1 MFIVILFIFLGI
13 LSGFFCRKLSTGA
26 CISLTDVVAQWQ
38 GRIVTWL
45 IWLLL
50 FLLGIE
56 VGSNEMI
63 VRSLPTLGVEALLL
77 SSAATLGC
85 CVLAWALWRVSKDHT
100 AQENAKKETLE
111 TLTEEISS
119 DKKSSAEEETS
130 ADKEGKPAE
139 NKGLQGSSLLRG
151 LKVMKGSLI
160 VVGFFVIGLLGG
172 IEKMV
177 PAWLLN
183 GEVSFVA
190 LCGLLLFVGLGIGL
204 NPEMKKEV
212 RSLSPRMALL
222 PVVTIIGS
230 WLGALLIWN
239 SASPHPVRLHGDKQ
253 RFRLLFAVEYL
264 HHRIS
269 WCRIGN
275 HCSLGKHHT
284 RDAYPVGR
292 SADGPLV
299 WPAGTYLCRRSHH
312 DGHHLAHS
320 LADCGSALCSSEYLP
335 WFCGRLHCA
344 LPRQLVVYDLMLKN
358 LRK

>member
-13 LSGFFCRKLSTGA
+13 LSGVLCRKLSTGA
-26 CISLTDVVAQWQ
+26 RISHTDVAARWQ

-85 CVLAWALWRVSKDHT
+85 CVLAWMLWRVSKNNT
-100 AQENAKKETLE
+100 VQENAKKET
-111 TLTEEISS
+111 
-119 DKKSSAEEETS
+119 SAE
-130 ADKEGKPAE
+130 KEGNPAE
-139 NKGLQGSSLLRG
+139 KEGLQGSSLIRG

-177 PAWLLN
+177 PSWLLD
-183 GEVSFVA
+183 GDVSFVA

-230 WLGALLIWN
+230 WLGALLIWTVLHRTLSDCMAIN
-239 SASPHPVRLHGDKQ
+239 SGFAYYSLSSIFITEYRGAELGAIA
-253 RFRLLFAVEYL
+253 LLANIIREML
-264 HHRIS
+264 TL
-269 WCRIGN
+269 
-275 HCSLGKHHT
+275 LG
-284 RDAYPVGR
+284 A
-292 SADGPLV
+292 PLMARWV
-299 WPAGTYLCRRSHH
+299 WSAGTYFCRRSHH

-320 LADCGSALCSSEYLP
+320 LADRGSTLYSSEHLS
-335 WFCGRLHCA
+335 WFCGRFHRA
-344 LPRQLVVYDLMLKN
+344 LPRQLVVYGLI
-358 LRK
+358 

>member
-1 MFIVILFIFLGI
+1 MFLVILFIFLGI
-13 LSGFFCRKLSTGA
+13 LSGVLSRKLSTGA
-26 CISLTDVVAQWQ
+26 RISHTDVAARWQ

-85 CVLAWALWRVSKDHT
+85 CVLAWMLWRVSKNNT
-100 AQENAKKETLE
+100 VQENAKKET
-111 TLTEEISS
+111 
-119 DKKSSAEEETS
+119 S
-130 ADKEGKPAE
+130 ADKEGNPAE
-139 NKGLQGSSLLRG
+139 KEGLQGSSLIRG

-177 PAWLLN
+177 PSWLLD
-183 GEVSFVA
+183 GDVSFVA

-230 WLGALLIWN
+230 WLGALLIWTVLHRTLSDCMAIN
-239 SASPHPVRLHGDKQ
+239 SGFAYYSLSSIFITEYRGAELGTIA
-253 RFRLLFAVEYL
+253 LLANIIREML
-264 HHRIS
+264 TL
-269 WCRIGN
+269 
-275 HCSLGKHHT
+275 LGAPLMA
-284 RDAYPVGR
+284 RWF
-292 SADGPLV
+292 GPLAPISV
-299 WPAGTYLCRRSHH
+299 GGATTMDTTLPILSQTVGQRYI
-312 DGHHLAHS
+312 
-320 LADCGSALCSSEYLP
+320 ALSIYHGFVVDFTVP
-335 WFCGRLHCA
+335 F
-344 LPRQLVVYDLMLKN
+344 LVSWWCMV
-358 LRK
+358 

>member
-13 LSGFFCRKLSTGA
+13 LSGVFCRKLSTGA
-26 CISLTDVVAQWQ
+26 CISLTDVVARWQ

-100 AQENAKKETLE
+100 VQENAKKEALATV
-111 TLTEEISS
+111 TEEISS
-119 DKKSSAEEETS
+119 EKKSSAEEETSADKEETS

-230 WLGALLIWN
+230 WLGALLIWTVLHRTLSDCMAIN
-239 SASPHPVRLHGDKQ
+239 SGFAYYSLSSIFITEYRGAELGTIA
-253 RFRLLFAVEYL
+253 LLANIIREML
-264 HHRIS
+264 TL
-269 WCRIGN
+269 
-275 HCSLGKHHT
+275 LGAPLMA
-284 RDAYPVGR
+284 RWF
-292 SADGPLV
+292 GPLA
-299 WPAGTYLCRRSHH
+299 PISAGGATTMDTTLPILSQTVGQRYV
-312 DGHHLAHS
+312 
-320 LADCGSALCSSEYLP
+320 ALSIYHGFVVDFTVP
-335 WFCGRLHCA
+335 F
-344 LPRQLVVYDLMLKN
+344 LVSWWCMV
-358 LRK
+358 

>member
-13 LSGFFCRKLSTGA
+13 LSGILCRKLSTGA
-26 CISLTDVVAQWQ
+26 RISLTDVATRWQ

-85 CVLAWALWRVSKDHT
+85 CVLAWMLWRVSKNNT
-100 AQENAKKETLE
+100 VQENAKKET
-111 TLTEEISS
+111 
-119 DKKSSAEEETS
+119 SAE
-130 ADKEGKPAE
+130 KEGNPAE
-139 NKGLQGSSLLRG
+139 KEGLQGFSLIRG

-172 IEKMV
+172 IEKKV
-177 PAWLLN
+177 PLWLLD
-183 GEVSFVA
+183 GDVSFVA

-230 WLGALLIWN
+230 WLGALLIWTVLHRTLSDYMAIN
-239 SASPHPVRLHGDKQ
+239 SGFAYYSLSSIFITEYRGAELGTIA
-253 RFRLLFAVEYL
+253 LLANIIREML
-264 HHRIS
+264 TL
-269 WCRIGN
+269 
-275 HCSLGKHHT
+275 LGAPLMA
-284 RDAYPVGR
+284 RWF
-292 SADGPLV
+292 GPLA
-299 WPAGTYLCRRSHH
+299 PISAGGATTMDTTLPILSQTVGQRYI
-312 DGHHLAHS
+312 
-320 LADCGSALCSSEYLP
+320 ALSIYHGFVVDFTVP
-335 WFCGRLHCA
+335 F
-344 LPRQLVVYDLMLKN
+344 LVSWWCMV
-358 LRK
+358 

>member
-13 LSGFFCRKLSTGA
+13 LSGVLSRKLSTGA
-26 CISLTDVVAQWQ
+26 RISHTDVAARWQ

-85 CVLAWALWRVSKDHT
+85 CVLAWMLWRVSKNNT
-100 AQENAKKETLE
+100 VQENAKN
-111 TLTEEISS
+111 
-119 DKKSSAEEETS
+119 ETS
-130 ADKEGKPAE
+130 ADKEGNPAE
-139 NKGLQGSSLLRG
+139 KEGLQGSSLIRG

-160 VVGFFVIGLLGG
+160 VVGFFIIGLLGG

-177 PAWLLN
+177 PSWLLD
-183 GEVSFVA
+183 GDVSFVA

-230 WLGALLIWN
+230 WLGALLIWTVLHRTLSDCMAIN
-239 SASPHPVRLHGDKQ
+239 SGFAYYSLSSIFITEYRGAELGTIA
-253 RFRLLFAVEYL
+253 LLANIIREML
-264 HHRIS
+264 TL
-269 WCRIGN
+269 
-275 HCSLGKHHT
+275 LGALLMA
-284 RDAYPVGR
+284 RWF
-292 SADGPLV
+292 GPLAPISV
-299 WPAGTYLCRRSHH
+299 GGATTMDTTLPILSQTLGQRYI
-312 DGHHLAHS
+312 
-320 LADCGSALCSSEYLP
+320 ALSIYHGFVVDFTVP
-335 WFCGRLHCA
+335 F
-344 LPRQLVVYDLMLKN
+344 LVSWWCMI
-358 LRK
+358 

>member
-13 LSGFFCRKLSTGA
+13 LSGVLCRKLSTGA
-26 CISLTDVVAQWQ
+26 RISLTDVAARWQ

-85 CVLAWALWRVSKDHT
+85 CVLAWMLWRVSKNNT
-100 AQENAKKETLE
+100 VQENAKN
-111 TLTEEISS
+111 
-119 DKKSSAEEETS
+119 ETS
-130 ADKEGKPAE
+130 ADKEGNPAE
-139 NKGLQGSSLLRG
+139 KEGLQGSSLIRG

-160 VVGFFVIGLLGG
+160 VVGYFVIGLLGG

-177 PAWLLN
+177 PSWLLD
-183 GEVSFVA
+183 GDVSFVA

-230 WLGALLIWN
+230 WLGALLIWTVLHRTLSDCMAIN
-239 SASPHPVRLHGDKQ
+239 SGFAYYSLSSIFITEYRGAELGTIA
-253 RFRLLFAVEYL
+253 LLTNIIREMITLLMTPLMAKWF
-264 HHRIS
+264 
-269 WCRIGN
+269 
-275 HCSLGKHHT
+275 
-284 RDAYPVGR
+284 
-292 SADGPLV
+292 GPLA
-299 WPAGTYLCRRSHH
+299 PISSGGATTMDTTLPIITQTIGQRYM
-312 DGHHLAHS
+312 
-320 LADCGSALCSSEYLP
+320 ALSIFHGFATDFSVP
-335 WFCGRLHCA
+335 F
-344 LPRQLVVYDLMLKN
+344 LVTMWCMLGA
-358 LRK
+358 

>member
-13 LSGFFCRKLSTGA
+13 LSGVLCRKLSTGA
-26 CISLTDVVAQWQ
+26 RISLTDVATRWQ

-85 CVLAWALWRVSKDHT
+85 CVLAWMLWRVSKNNT
-100 AQENAKKETLE
+100 VQEENEKK
-111 TLTEEISS
+111 
-119 DKKSSAEEETS
+119 ETS
-130 ADKEGKPAE
+130 ADKEGNPAE
-139 NKGLQGSSLLRG
+139 KEGLQGSSLIRG

-177 PAWLLN
+177 PLWLLD
-183 GEVSFVA
+183 GDVSFVA

-230 WLGALLIWN
+230 WLGALLIWTVLHRTLSDCMAIN
-239 SASPHPVRLHGDKQ
+239 SGFAYYSLSSIFITEYRGAELGAIA
-253 RFRLLFAVEYL
+253 LLANIIREML
-264 HHRIS
+264 TL
-269 WCRIGN
+269 
-275 HCSLGKHHT
+275 LGAPLMA
-284 RDAYPVGR
+284 RWF
-292 SADGPLV
+292 GPLA
-299 WPAGTYLCRRSHH
+299 PISAGGATTMDTTLPILSQTVGQRYI
-312 DGHHLAHS
+312 
-320 LADCGSALCSSEYLP
+320 ALCIYHGFVVDFTVP
-335 WFCGRLHCA
+335 F
-344 LPRQLVVYDLMLKN
+344 LVSWWCMV
-358 LRK
+358 

>member
-13 LSGFFCRKLSTGA
+13 LSGVLCHKLSTEA
-26 CISLTDVVAQWQ
+26 RISLTDVAARWQ

-85 CVLAWALWRVSKDHT
+85 CVLAWMLWRVSKNNT
-100 AQENAKKETLE
+100 VQENAKN
-111 TLTEEISS
+111 
-119 DKKSSAEEETS
+119 ETS
-130 ADKEGKPAE
+130 AEKEGNPAE
-139 NKGLQGSSLLRG
+139 KEGLQESSLIRG

-160 VVGFFVIGLLGG
+160 VVGYFVIGLLGG

-177 PAWLLN
+177 PSWLLD
-183 GEVSFVA
+183 GDVSFVA

-230 WLGALLIWN
+230 WLGALLIWTVLHRTLSDCMAIN
-239 SASPHPVRLHGDKQ
+239 SGFAYYSLSSIFITEYRGAELGTIA
-253 RFRLLFAVEYL
+253 LLANIIREML
-264 HHRIS
+264 TL
-269 WCRIGN
+269 
-275 HCSLGKHHT
+275 LGAPLMA
-284 RDAYPVGR
+284 RWF
-292 SADGPLV
+292 GPLA
-299 WPAGTYLCRRSHH
+299 PISAGGATTMDTTLPILSQTVGQRYI
-312 DGHHLAHS
+312 
-320 LADCGSALCSSEYLP
+320 ALSIYHGFVVDFTVP
-335 WFCGRLHCA
+335 F
-344 LPRQLVVYDLMLKN
+344 LVSWWCMV
-358 LRK
+358 

>member
-13 LSGFFCRKLSTGA
+13 LSGVLYRKLSTGA
-26 CISLTDVVAQWQ
+26 RISLTDVAARWQ

-85 CVLAWALWRVSKDHT
+85 CVLAWMLWRVSKNNT
-100 AQENAKKETLE
+100 VQENAKN
-111 TLTEEISS
+111 
-119 DKKSSAEEETS
+119 ETS
-130 ADKEGKPAE
+130 ADKEGNPAE
-139 NKGLQGSSLLRG
+139 KEGLQGSSLIRG

-177 PAWLLN
+177 PSWLLD
-183 GEVSFVA
+183 GDVSFVA

-230 WLGALLIWN
+230 WLGALLIWTVLHRTLSDCMAIN
-239 SASPHPVRLHGDKQ
+239 SGFAYYSLSSIFITEYRGAELGTIA
-253 RFRLLFAVEYL
+253 LLANIIREML
-264 HHRIS
+264 TL
-269 WCRIGN
+269 
-275 HCSLGKHHT
+275 LGAPLMA
-284 RDAYPVGR
+284 RWF
-292 SADGPLV
+292 GPLA
-299 WPAGTYLCRRSHH
+299 PISAGGATTMDTTLPILSQTVGQRYI
-312 DGHHLAHS
+312 
-320 LADCGSALCSSEYLP
+320 ALSIYHG
-335 WFCGRLHCA
+335 FVVDFTVTF
-344 LPRQLVVYDLMLKN
+344 LVSWWCMV
-358 LRK
+358 

>member
-13 LSGFFCRKLSTGA
+13 LSGVLSRKLSTGA
-26 CISLTDVVAQWQ
+26 RISHTDVAARWH

-77 SSAATLGC
+77 SSAATLSC
-85 CVLAWALWRVSKDHT
+85 CVLAWILWRVLKNNT
-100 AQENAKKETLE
+100 VQENAKKET
-111 TLTEEISS
+111 
-119 DKKSSAEEETS
+119 SAE
-130 ADKEGKPAE
+130 KEGNPAE
-139 NKGLQGSSLLRG
+139 KEGLQGSSLIRG

-177 PAWLLN
+177 PSWLLD
-183 GEVSFVA
+183 GDVSFVA

-230 WLGALLIWN
+230 WLGALLIWTVLHRTLSDCMAIN
-239 SASPHPVRLHGDKQ
+239 SGFAYYSLSSIFITEYRGAELGTIA
-253 RFRLLFAVEYL
+253 LLANIIREML
-264 HHRIS
+264 TL
-269 WCRIGN
+269 
-275 HCSLGKHHT
+275 LGAPLMA
-284 RDAYPVGR
+284 RWF
-292 SADGPLV
+292 GPLAPISV
-299 WPAGTYLCRRSHH
+299 GGATTMDTTLPILSQTLGQRYI
-312 DGHHLAHS
+312 
-320 LADCGSALCSSEYLP
+320 ALSIYHGFVVDFTVP
-335 WFCGRLHCA
+335 F
-344 LPRQLVVYDLMLKN
+344 LVSWWCMI
-358 LRK
+358 

>member
-13 LSGFFCRKLSTGA
+13 LSGVFCRKLSTGA
-26 CISLTDVVAQWQ
+26 CISLTDVAERWQ
-38 GRIVTWL
+38 GRIVTWI

-100 AQENAKKETLE
+100 AQEKAKKETLE

-119 DKKSSAEEETS
+119 DKTSSAEEETS
-130 ADKEGKPAE
+130 ADKEGIPAE
-139 NKGLQGSSLLRG
+139 KEGLQGSSLLRG

-230 WLGALLIWN
+230 WLGALLIWTVLHRTLSDCMAIN
-239 SASPHPVRLHGDKQ
+239 SGFAYYSLSSIFITEYRGAELGTIA
-253 RFRLLFAVEYL
+253 LLANIIREML
-264 HHRIS
+264 TL
-269 WCRIGN
+269 
-275 HCSLGKHHT
+275 LGAPLMA
-284 RDAYPVGR
+284 RWF
-292 SADGPLV
+292 GPLA
-299 WPAGTYLCRRSHH
+299 PISAGGATTMDTTLPILSQTVGQRYV
-312 DGHHLAHS
+312 
-320 LADCGSALCSSEYLP
+320 ALSIYHGFVVDFTVP
-335 WFCGRLHCA
+335 F
-344 LPRQLVVYDLMLKN
+344 LVSWWCMV
-358 LRK
+358 

>member
-13 LSGFFCRKLSTGA
+13 LSGVLCRKLSTGA
-26 CISLTDVVAQWQ
+26 RISLTDVAARWQ

-85 CVLAWALWRVSKDHT
+85 CVLACMLWRVSKNNT
-100 AQENAKKETLE
+100 VLENVKK
-111 TLTEEISS
+111 
-119 DKKSSAEEETS
+119 ETS
-130 ADKEGKPAE
+130 ADKEGNPVEKEGNPAE
-139 NKGLQGSSLLRG
+139 KEGLQGSSLIRG
-151 LKVMKGSLI
+151 LRVMKGSLI

-177 PAWLLN
+177 PSWLLD
-183 GEVSFVA
+183 GDVSFVA

-230 WLGALLIWN
+230 WLGALLIWTVLHRTLSDCMAIN
-239 SASPHPVRLHGDKQ
+239 SGFAYYSLSSIFITEYRGAELGTIA
-253 RFRLLFAVEYL
+253 LLANIIREMFTL
-264 HHRIS
+264 
-269 WCRIGN
+269 
-275 HCSLGKHHT
+275 LGAPLMA
-284 RDAYPVGR
+284 RWF
-292 SADGPLV
+292 GPLA
-299 WPAGTYLCRRSHH
+299 PISAGGATTMDTTLPILSQTVGQRYI
-312 DGHHLAHS
+312 
-320 LADCGSALCSSEYLP
+320 ALSIYHGFVVDFTVP
-335 WFCGRLHCA
+335 F
-344 LPRQLVVYDLMLKN
+344 LVSWWCMV
-358 LRK
+358 

>member
-13 LSGFFCRKLSTGA
+13 LSGVFCRKLSTGA
-26 CISLTDVVAQWQ
+26 CISLTDVVARWQ

-77 SSAATLGC
+77 STAATLGC
-85 CVLAWALWRVSKDHT
+85 CVLAWALWRVSKNNST
-100 AQENAKKETLE
+100 QESAKKEALATV
-111 TLTEEISS
+111 TEEVSS

-130 ADKEGKPAE
+130 AVKEETSADKEGNPADKE
-139 NKGLQGSSLLRG
+139 GLQGSSLLRG

-190 LCGLLLFVGLGIGL
+190 LCSLLLFVGLGIGL

-230 WLGALLIWN
+230 WLGALLIWTVLHRTLSDCMAIN
-239 SASPHPVRLHGDKQ
+239 SGFAYYSLSSIFITEYRGAELGTIA
-253 RFRLLFAVEYL
+253 LLANIIREML
-264 HHRIS
+264 TL
-269 WCRIGN
+269 
-275 HCSLGKHHT
+275 LGT
-284 RDAYPVGR
+284 PLMARWF
-292 SADGPLV
+292 GPLA
-299 WPAGTYLCRRSHH
+299 PISAGGATTMDTTLPILSQTVGQRYV
-312 DGHHLAHS
+312 
-320 LADCGSALCSSEYLP
+320 ALSIYHGFVVDFTVP
-335 WFCGRLHCA
+335 F
-344 LPRQLVVYDLMLKN
+344 LVSWWCMI
-358 LRK
+358 

>member
-13 LSGFFCRKLSTGA
+13 LSGVFCRKLSTGV
-26 CISLTDVVAQWQ
+26 CISLTDVAARWQ

-100 AQENAKKETLE
+100 AQENAKKEALATV
-111 TLTEEISS
+111 TEEVSS
-119 DKKSSAEEETS
+119 DKESSAEEETS
-130 ADKEGKPAE
+130 ADKEETSADKEGNPAE
-139 NKGLQGSSLLRG
+139 KEGLQGSSLLQG

-177 PAWLLN
+177 PAWLLD

-230 WLGALLIWN
+230 WLGALLIWTVLHRTLSDCMAIN
-239 SASPHPVRLHGDKQ
+239 SGFAYYSLSSIFITEYRGAELGTIA
-253 RFRLLFAVEYL
+253 LLANIIREML
-264 HHRIS
+264 TL
-269 WCRIGN
+269 
-275 HCSLGKHHT
+275 LGAPLMA
-284 RDAYPVGR
+284 RWF
-292 SADGPLV
+292 GPLA
-299 WPAGTYLCRRSHH
+299 PISAGGATTMDTTLPILSQTVGQRYV
-312 DGHHLAHS
+312 
-320 LADCGSALCSSEYLP
+320 ALSIYHGFVVDFTVP
-335 WFCGRLHCA
+335 F
-344 LPRQLVVYDLMLKN
+344 LVSWWCMV
-358 LRK
+358 

>member
-13 LSGFFCRKLSTGA
+13 LSGVLCRKLSTGA
-26 CISLTDVVAQWQ
+26 RISLTDVAARWQ

-85 CVLAWALWRVSKDHT
+85 CVLAWMLWRVSKNNT
-100 AQENAKKETLE
+100 VQENAKKET
-111 TLTEEISS
+111 
-119 DKKSSAEEETS
+119 SAE
-130 ADKEGKPAE
+130 KEGNPAE
-139 NKGLQGSSLLRG
+139 KEGLQESSLIRG

-177 PAWLLN
+177 PSRLLD
-183 GEVSFVA
+183 GDVSFVA

-230 WLGALLIWN
+230 WLGALLIWTVLHRTLSDCMAIN
-239 SASPHPVRLHGDKQ
+239 SGFAYYSLSSIFITEYRGAELGTIA
-253 RFRLLFAVEYL
+253 LLANIIREML
-264 HHRIS
+264 TL
-269 WCRIGN
+269 
-275 HCSLGKHHT
+275 LGAPLMA
-284 RDAYPVGR
+284 RWF
-292 SADGPLV
+292 GPLA
-299 WPAGTYLCRRSHH
+299 PISAGGATTMDTTLPILSQTVGQRYI
-312 DGHHLAHS
+312 
-320 LADCGSALCSSEYLP
+320 ALSIYHGFVVDFTVP
-335 WFCGRLHCA
+335 F
-344 LPRQLVVYDLMLKN
+344 LVSWWCMV
-358 LRK
+358 

>member
-1 MFIVILFIFLGI
+1 MFLVILFIFLGI
-13 LSGFFCRKLSTGA
+13 LSGVLSRKLSTGA
-26 CISLTDVVAQWQ
+26 RISHTDVVARWH

-85 CVLAWALWRVSKDHT
+85 CVLAWMLWRVSKNNT
-100 AQENAKKETLE
+100 VQENAKKET
-111 TLTEEISS
+111 
-119 DKKSSAEEETS
+119 SAE
-130 ADKEGKPAE
+130 KEGNPAE
-139 NKGLQGSSLLRG
+139 KEGLQGSSLIRG

-177 PAWLLN
+177 PSWLLD
-183 GEVSFVA
+183 GDVSFVA

-230 WLGALLIWN
+230 WLGALLIWTVLHRTLSDCMAIN
-239 SASPHPVRLHGDKQ
+239 SGFAYYSLSSIFITEYRGAELGTIA
-253 RFRLLFAVEYL
+253 LLANIIREML
-264 HHRIS
+264 TL
-269 WCRIGN
+269 
-275 HCSLGKHHT
+275 LGAPLMA
-284 RDAYPVGR
+284 RWF
-292 SADGPLV
+292 GPLAPISV
-299 WPAGTYLCRRSHH
+299 GGATTMDTTLPILSQTLGQRYI
-312 DGHHLAHS
+312 
-320 LADCGSALCSSEYLP
+320 ALSIYHGFVVDFTVP
-335 WFCGRLHCA
+335 F
-344 LPRQLVVYDLMLKN
+344 LVSWWCMI
-358 LRK
+358 

>member
-13 LSGFFCRKLSTGA
+13 LSGIFCRKLSTGA
-26 CISLTDVVAQWQ
+26 CISLTDVVARWQ

-100 AQENAKKETLE
+100 AQENAKKEALATV
-111 TLTEEISS
+111 TEEISS

-130 ADKEGKPAE
+130 ADKEGNPAE

-190 LCGLLLFVGLGIGL
+190 LCGLLLFVGLGIGQ

-230 WLGALLIWN
+230 WLGALLVWTVLHRTLSDCMAIN
-239 SASPHPVRLHGDKQ
+239 SGFAYYSLSSIFITEYRGAELGTIA
-253 RFRLLFAVEYL
+253 LLANIIREML
-264 HHRIS
+264 TL
-269 WCRIGN
+269 
-275 HCSLGKHHT
+275 LGAPLMA
-284 RDAYPVGR
+284 RWF
-292 SADGPLV
+292 GPLA
-299 WPAGTYLCRRSHH
+299 PISAGGATTMDTTLPILSQTVGQRYV
-312 DGHHLAHS
+312 
-320 LADCGSALCSSEYLP
+320 ALSIYHGFVVDFTVP
-335 WFCGRLHCA
+335 F
-344 LPRQLVVYDLMLKN
+344 LVSWWCMI
-358 LRK
+358 

>member
-1 MFIVILFIFLGI
+1 MFLVILFIFLGI
-13 LSGFFCRKLSTGA
+13 LSGVLCRKLSTGA
-26 CISLTDVVAQWQ
+26 RISLTDVAARWQ

-77 SSAATLGC
+77 SSAATLSC
-85 CVLAWALWRVSKDHT
+85 CVLAWILWRVLKNNT
-100 AQENAKKETLE
+100 VQENAKKET
-111 TLTEEISS
+111 
-119 DKKSSAEEETS
+119 SAE
-130 ADKEGKPAE
+130 KEGNPAE
-139 NKGLQGSSLLRG
+139 KEGLQGSSLIRG

-177 PAWLLN
+177 PSWLLD
-183 GEVSFVA
+183 GDVSFVA

-230 WLGALLIWN
+230 WLGALLIWTVLHRTLSDCMAIN
-239 SASPHPVRLHGDKQ
+239 SGFAYYSLSSIFITEYRGAELGTIA
-253 RFRLLFAVEYL
+253 LLANIIREML
-264 HHRIS
+264 TL
-269 WCRIGN
+269 
-275 HCSLGKHHT
+275 LGAPLMA
-284 RDAYPVGR
+284 RWF
-292 SADGPLV
+292 GPLAPISV
-299 WPAGTYLCRRSHH
+299 GGATTMDTTLPILSQTLGQRYI
-312 DGHHLAHS
+312 
-320 LADCGSALCSSEYLP
+320 ALSIYHGFVVDFTVP
-335 WFCGRLHCA
+335 F
-344 LPRQLVVYDLMLKN
+344 LVSWWCLI
-358 LRK
+358 

>member
-13 LSGFFCRKLSTGA
+13 LSGVLCRKLSTGA
-26 CISLTDVVAQWQ
+26 CISLTDVVARWQ

-111 TLTEEISS
+111 TLTEKISS
-119 DKKSSAEEETS
+119 E
-130 ADKEGKPAE
+130 KEG
-139 NKGLQGSSLLRG
+139 LQESSLLRG

-230 WLGALLIWN
+230 WLGALLIWTVLHRTLSDCMAIN
-239 SASPHPVRLHGDKQ
+239 SGFAYYSLSSIFISEYRGAELGTIA
-253 RFRLLFAVEYL
+253 LLANIIREML
-264 HHRIS
+264 TL
-269 WCRIGN
+269 
-275 HCSLGKHHT
+275 LGAPLMA
-284 RDAYPVGR
+284 RWF
-292 SADGPLV
+292 GPLA
-299 WPAGTYLCRRSHH
+299 PISAGGATTMDTTLPILSQTVGQRYV
-312 DGHHLAHS
+312 
-320 LADCGSALCSSEYLP
+320 ALSIYHGFVVDFTVP
-335 WFCGRLHCA
+335 F
-344 LPRQLVVYDLMLKN
+344 LVSWWCMV
-358 LRK
+358 